1 VAEEVHRYVV
11 ATPATSA
18 ETAELL
24 FRCFK
29 RMHRLVDLELGE
41 YGMSL
46 SRSKILSELSQHG
59 PLNQRTLATTLSL
72 APRTVTEL
80 IDTLERDG
88 LVERRTDPDD
98 RRARHISLTPA
109 GEQARIQAVT
119 IRGRII
125 ERVLGPLSDEHR
137 DAVFTAMQQVAM
149 ELDTIDADNADGGA
163 SGRFCGPELSTS

>member
-1 VAEEVHRYVV
+1 VTSEDHGYAV

-18 ETAELL
+18 QTAELL
-24 FRCFK
+24 FSCFK

-41 YGMSL
+41 HGMSL
-46 SRSKILSELSQHG
+46 SRSKILSELHLQG
-59 PLNQRTLATTLSL
+59 PLNQRALATTFSL

-109 GEQARIQAVT
+109 GEQARIQSVA

-125 ERVLGPLSDEHR
+125 QRVMGPLSDEHL
-137 DAVFTAMQQVAM
+137 DAVFTALQQVAK
-149 ELDTIDADNADGGA
+149 ELDRIDAGSADG
-163 SGRFCGPELSTS
+163 SGSGKQNGP